1 MLIAQVYNHG
11 FDFIPKEILQRIY
24 DPGSTLKKVLIQ
36 DLKRYFYKSKILNPQ
51 SKIKMIYRAL
61 GVLFS
66 NSGYSLAFSEFHE
79 NAGVWTFTLKENN
92 SYPTGNSVSLIE
104 KFIEE
109 NNLQYQVA
117 MITLH
122 ADSSDVLFSGA
133 AVAAATGLPVITDLI
148 ALDVALAGNG
158 EFYNSALKKLNITN
172 ESLNELNKAICV
184 SFMGVL
190 RWREEYNFLSSVTGA
205 KRSSIGGAV
214 WLGQEG

>member
-1 MLIAQVYNHG
+1 MV
-11 FDFIPKEILQRIY
+11 
-24 DPGSTLKKVLIQ
+24 
-36 DLKRYFYKSKILNPQ
+36 
-51 SKIKMIYRAL
+51 YRAL

-66 NSGYSLAFSEFHE
+66 DSGYSVAFSEFHE
-79 NAGVWTFTLKENN
+79 NAGAWTFTLKANN

-117 MITLH
+117 VITVH
-122 ADSSDVLFSGA
+122 AESPGALFSGA
-133 AVAAATGLPVITDLI
+133 SVAAATGLPVITDLT
-148 ALDVALAGNG
+148 ALDMALGGNG

-172 ESLNELNKAICV
+172 ESMNEINKPICV
-184 SFMGVL
+184 AFMGIL

>member
-1 MLIAQVYNHG
+1 MV
-11 FDFIPKEILQRIY
+11 
-24 DPGSTLKKVLIQ
+24 
-36 DLKRYFYKSKILNPQ
+36 
-51 SKIKMIYRAL
+51 YRAL

-66 NSGYSLAFSEFHE
+66 DSGYLVAFSEFHE
-79 NAGVWTFTLKENN
+79 NAGAWTFTLKANN

-117 MITLH
+117 LITVH
-122 ADSSDVLFSGA
+122 AESPGILFNGA
-133 AVAAATGLPVITDLI
+133 SVAAATGLAVITDLT
-148 ALDVALAGNG
+148 ALDVALGGNG
-158 EFYNSALKKLNITN
+158 EFYNSALKKLSTTN
-172 ESLNELNKAICV
+172 EAMNELNKAICV
-184 SFMGVL
+184 AFMGIL